1 MAIEDD
7 IKRVLSVGDLVDRYL
22 IVQIKIRKLDAS
34 VREALREE
42 AKALSAVIMYCT
54 EHLSEEEQLRLG
66 GFQDVLFGILCRQW
80 DTLDKMRDS
89 DSDAERGRKAV
100 EAQDINIER
109 VDAKNKIN
117 KLCGS
122 FPEFKRYGNS

>member
-34 VREALREE
+34 VREALKEE
-42 AKALSAVIMYCT
+42 AKALSSVIIYCT

-66 GFQDVLFGILCRQW
+66 CYQDVLFGILSRQW

-89 DSDAERGRKAV
+89 DSDAERGRKAI
-100 EAQDINIER
+100 EAQDINIDR

-122 FPEFKRYGNS
+122 FPEFKRYGKS